1 MANDEDS
8 DESSA
13 EVDNEQEDCGEVG
26 VEEVGIEGDREDS
39 ESVREDKAEPSN
51 EQEPMIDRD
60 ALSEAVEENHDDKEE
75 EPTNEQELEGD
86 EDQIERNTEEDNCE
100 ASNVSA
106 KSDSDSRNDG
116 SDEDGDINFEMEA
129 SSETVEDSQN
139 KEPVD
144 DEDGIIGDSEDEL
157 PNFAQTM
164 IAIRK
169 RALGNIQNA
178 QGRQKKYY
186 DAKHCKDKEMYKVG
200 TLVLLKN
207 SKKLSRKGS
216 KLEPNWTGPYRIN
229 EVLKKG
235 TFRLC
240 SANNTSNV
248 LSSTYNM
255 ARLKLYFLSE
265 HSDSKQNSFAA
276 PTVGRNSGQQH
287 APVQQEDM
295 AQPSVRNYNNYLHL

>member
-1 MANDEDS
+1 
-8 DESSA
+8 
-13 EVDNEQEDCGEVG
+13 
-26 VEEVGIEGDREDS
+26 
-39 ESVREDKAEPSN
+39 
-51 EQEPMIDRD
+51 MIDRD

-100 ASNVSA
+100 ASSTVN
-106 KSDSDSRNDG
+106 SDSDSRNDG
-116 SDEDGDINFEMEA
+116 SDEDGMEREINFEIEA
-129 SSETVEDSQN
+129 SSETVEDSQ
-139 KEPVD
+139 KEDSINVD

-276 PTVGRNSGQQH
+276 PTVGHNSQQH
-287 APVQQEDM
+287 APVEQEDM
-295 AQPSVRNYNNYLHL
+295 AQPSVCNYIHIIIICTFNKYCFLSYAIAKAREKKQP

>member
-13 EVDNEQEDCGEVG
+13 EVEG
-26 VEEVGIEGDREDS
+26 VEEVGIEGDREEGYHS
-39 ESVREDKAEPSN
+39 ESVGEDKAEPSN

-100 ASNVSA
+100 ASSVSA

-116 SDEDGDINFEMEA
+116 SDEDGMERDINFEIEA
-129 SSETVEDSQN
+129 SSETVEDSQ
-139 KEPVD
+139 KEEPINVD

-276 PTVGRNSGQQH
+276 PTVGHNSQQH

-295 AQPSVRNYNNYLHL
+295 AQPSVCKYPYNNYLHL